1 LVSDYQSRKEN
12 DLQIIVPRTEFIQSQ
27 ESGGMV
33 MASMWNKGTE
43 LGMKKFT
50 EPIKRLQLMQQLIT
64 SLASQL
70 ICLNISSEVWL
81 MVEQLLNMAILAFLK
96 SQLLKI
102 PDKLKMQ
109 MPPN

>member
-1 LVSDYQSRKEN
+1 MGRILQGPPYLVLDVLSMMKVTQDPNGINSIASASDLVSDYQSRKEN
-12 DLQIIVPRTEFIQSQ
+12 DLQILVPRKEFIQSQ

-50 EPIKRLQLMQQLIT
+50 EPIKMLQLMQQLLT

-70 ICLNISSEVWL
+70 ICLNL
-81 MVEQLLNMAILAFLK
+81 F
-96 SQLLKI
+96 
-102 PDKLKMQ
+102 
-109 MPPN
+109 

>member
-12 DLQIIVPRTEFIQSQ
+12 DLQIIVPRKEFIQSQ

-50 EPIKRLQLMQQLIT
+50 EPIKGFN
-64 SLASQL
+64 S
-70 ICLNISSEVWL
+70 CSSCSPT
-81 MVEQLLNMAILAFLK
+81 LL
-96 SQLLKI
+96 
-102 PDKLKMQ
+102 
-109 MPPN
+109 PN

>member
-1 LVSDYQSRKEN
+1 MASHSLLYLNSSGLAPPGIYH
-12 DLQIIVPRTEFIQSQ
+12 LQILVPRKEFIQSQ

-70 ICLNISSEVWL
+70 ICLNL
-81 MVEQLLNMAILAFLK
+81 F
-96 SQLLKI
+96 
-102 PDKLKMQ
+102 
-109 MPPN
+109 